1 MITNIIFLIEIIEMI
16 IFVGFFII
24 LPFLPLKTIINY
36 NLYLLF
42 IVLELFYMIYVV
54 IYRFNI
60 ENEKYKNILN
70 RIFNIDGNTQPL
82 IFQILVSLAYC
93 IIIIRFLLTYNVK
106 NDNLFLDVKNI
117 IKRILMR
124 LHDMI

>member
-1 MITNIIFLIEIIEMI
+1 MNYIIFVIEIIEMI
-16 IFVGFFII
+16 IFLGFFII
-24 LPFLPLKTIINY
+24 LPFLPLKIIINY

-42 IVLELFYMIYVV
+42 IFLELFYMIYVV

-60 ENEKYKNILN
+60 HNEKYKLLLN

-93 IIIIRFLLTYNVK
+93 IIIIRFLLNYNVK
-106 NDNLFLDVKNI
+106 NDNLFLDFKNI
-117 IKRILMR
+117 IKKILIK
-124 LHDMI
+124 LHNMI